1 MGKVGAQLIIFAYNS
16 IIIDE
21 LLQQFFYIYKRV
33 TYVYDLNKL

>member
-21 LLQQFFYIYKRV
+21 LLQQFFYIYINALLMYM
-33 TYVYDLNKL
+33 T